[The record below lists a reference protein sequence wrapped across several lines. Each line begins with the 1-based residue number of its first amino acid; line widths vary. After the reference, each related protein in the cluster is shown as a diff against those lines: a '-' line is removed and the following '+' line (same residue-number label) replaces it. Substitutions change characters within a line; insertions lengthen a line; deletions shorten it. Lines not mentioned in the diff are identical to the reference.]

1 MGRYEILKDKLRHIK
16 IVRVY
21 LSKNLFNCGST
32 KPEVVRST
40 LLTGARGK
48 TFTEKRQE
56 AKQGNDLIG
65 CSLSSCIIWESGVGC
80 L

>member
-32 KPEVVRST
+32 KLEVVRST
-40 LLTGARGK
+40 PPMETREK
-48 TFTEKRQE
+48 TNIEHE
-56 AKQGNDLIG
+56 EENI
-65 CSLSSCIIWESGVGC
+65 
-80 L
+80 